1 MASIGHI
8 GKAMI
13 ASLCVGLLACSAA
26 CGSQPASAPADSPT
40 AQPSASAS
48 EAAISEKDII
58 GHKFAYGTIEFE
70 FTDTTIG
77 ELAYGDAQTAP
88 VYEFKVRTDADD
100 VSYDGDPD
108 WRGYTVTAE
117 CVDSYAED
125 SWKAC
130 PADTLF
136 LLTGKTVRDETIA
149 EPDFQNAGFE
159 VTKDASGTLNLRL
172 VTEGDEST
180 AESTALLTKSMPS
193 SFAVANTIQ
202 LEAE

>member
-1 MASIGHI
+1 MASI

-13 ASLCVGLLACSAA
+13 AALCAGLLACTAA
-26 CGSQPASAPADSPT
+26 CGAQPADSPT
-40 AQPSASAS
+40 AQPSASAN

-58 GHKFAYGTIEFE
+58 GHKFKYGTIEFE

-77 ELAYGDAQTAP
+77 ELAYGDAQTTP
-88 VYEFKVRTDADD
+88 IYEFKVRTDADD

-117 CVDSYAED
+117 CVDSYAEGT
-125 SWKAC
+125 WEEC

-136 LLTGKTVRDETIA
+136 LLTGKTVRDETIT
-149 EPDFQNAGFE
+149 EPEFQNAGFE
-159 VTKDASGTLNLRL
+159 VTKEESGTLNLRL
-172 VTEGDEST
+172 VTEGESST